1 MTEMNRKNRTRRPTT
16 RRVANALVARLVAMF
31 VALAIVGGAL
41 GAQEAAMSES
51 EALATLF
58 RDGPEALDY
67 TEQVRAAIGMDQLQ
81 AIVDQI
87 EAQLGGFNE
96 VDGDSNPYTLQFQN
110 GTATANMFLDGDGR
124 VAGLQ
129 FTSVVPATANLDEAV
144 SGFLELAGTTSITI
158 LRDGEVVRSEGG
170 GEALAIGS
178 SFKLAVLKALEDAI
192 EAGRS
197 SWDTVLTLREEDVS
211 LPTGVLQEWP
221 IGSRITVEA
230 AAILMIS
237 RSDNTATDLL
247 MRHVGREAIEEYAPN
262 SRPFLT
268 TREAFLLKAEEQAAE
283 RERFLSGSL
292 AAKRRVLR
300 SLDGE
305 LPPASLFTGDP
316 VHPEIEWFFTTQELA
331 RLILS
336 IDRLDILGVN
346 PGVADA
352 RAWEQVGYKGG
363 SEPGVLN
370 MTLRLVAADGTEYAL
385 SATQTRD
392 EAVDTNA
399 FVSALQSVLVHLR

>member
-1 MTEMNRKNRTRRPTT
+1 MQNVTTVGRVRRSIRPARAATLLCA
-16 RRVANALVARLVAMF
+16 VVLVTG
-31 VALAIVGGAL
+31 AI
-41 GAQEAAMSES
+41 GAQEAAMTES

-58 RDGPEALDY
+58 RDGPQALDY
-67 TEQVRAAIGMDQLQ
+67 TEQVRAAIGTEQLQ

-87 EAQLGGFNE
+87 QGQLGGFNE
-96 VDGDSNPYTLQFQN
+96 VEGDANPYTLRFQN
-110 GTATANMFLDGDGR
+110 GTATANMFLDGEGR

-129 FTSVVPATANLDEAV
+129 FTSVVPATADLDEAV
-144 SGFLELAGTTSITI
+144 SRFLELAGTTSLTI
-158 LRDGEVVRSEGG
+158 IRDGEVIRREGSR
-170 GEALAIGS
+170 EPLAIGS
-178 SFKLAVLKALEDAI
+178 SFKLAVLQAIEDAVDS
-192 EAGRS
+192 GRT
-197 SWDTVLTLREEDVS
+197 SWDTVLTLEEGDRS
-211 LPTGVLQEWP
+211 LPSGILQEWP

-247 MRHVGREAIEEYAPN
+247 MRHLGREAIEEHAPN

-268 TREAFLLKAEEQAAE
+268 TREAFLLKADEQTDE
-283 RERFLSGSL
+283 RERFLSGSI
-292 AAKRRVLR
+292 AQQRRVLR

-305 LPPASLFTGDP
+305 LPPASLFSGDP
-316 VHPEIEWFFTTQELA
+316 VFPEIEWFFTSEELA
-331 RLILS
+331 RLILA

-352 RAWEQVGYKGG
+352 SAWEQVGYKGG

-370 MTLRLVAADGTEYAL
+370 MTLRLVAGDGTEYAL